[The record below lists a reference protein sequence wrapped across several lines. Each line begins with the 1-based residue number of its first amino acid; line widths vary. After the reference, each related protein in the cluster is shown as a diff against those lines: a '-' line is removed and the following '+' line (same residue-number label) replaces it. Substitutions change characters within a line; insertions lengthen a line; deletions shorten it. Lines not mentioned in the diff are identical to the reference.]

1 MSIAITSDSLSPML
15 IKELRQGVKS
25 KAFYFAFLLMQGLM
39 VFCVLMYVAALQ
51 SANDAAAFNGLFWSC
66 LGATLILITPIRA
79 MGALQQ
85 EIKGNT
91 LELIFLTKL
100 SAWRIVAGKWLALFS
115 QSLLLT
121 AGTLPYLL
129 LRYFLGGIDIAQD
142 LSTLFWLLMAS
153 AALTALGVCFSSFRS
168 TLFRVFVIIVAL
180 LSPNLIAGVY
190 IASRVGGVGGSSYGF
205 ITHPV
210 QASLLFATYIALGV
224 ILCLIWGASRIAPAA
239 ENHSRWKRL
248 ITLGMILMLPVVV
261 KVTGEESTV
270 MAGLFAIIPMCC
282 DALGE
287 QPRLFPSVYR
297 AFARRGVL
305 GRIAGLFF
313 YPGWPAAVF
322 FTLLICGAFAGIFFA
337 LDTTASDH
345 ARGIVASLPGAL
357 LFPLALILLIRPK
370 VKSIMPA
377 YLGIQITCII
387 LTLVALSLY
396 AAFSKSHDEHLLM
409 PLSIIPT
416 CAFILHISQQDD
428 ASWMAITGV
437 ITLAS
442 IIVLFIRARPVLVE
456 MRKLERASMAETP
469 PPVAS
474 VEGGADRK
482 NFQ

>member
-1 MSIAITSDSLSPML
+1 ML

-51 SANDAAAFNGLFWSC
+51 SSNDAAAFNGLFWSC

-91 LELIFLTKL
+91 LELIFLTQL

-142 LSTLFWLLMAS
+142 LSILFWLLMAS
-153 AALTALGVCFSSFRS
+153 AALTALGVCFSTFRS

-180 LSPNLIAGVY
+180 LSPNLIAGVFLV
-190 IASRVGGVGGSSYGF
+190 SRIGGGGSSFGM

-210 QASLLFATYIALGV
+210 QATLLFATYIALGV

-239 ENHSRWKRL
+239 ENHARWKRL
-248 ITLGMILMLPVVV
+248 ITLGMILMLPLVVI
-261 KVTGEESTV
+261 VTGENSTI
-270 MAGLFAIIPMCC
+270 MAGLFAIVPMCC

-297 AFARRGVL
+297 AFARRGAI

-313 YPGWPAAVF
+313 YPGWPTAVF
-322 FTLLICGAFAGIFFA
+322 FTLLICGTFAGIFFA

-345 ARGIVASLPGAL
+345 ARGIVAALPGAL

-370 VKSIMPA
+370 LKSIMPA

-396 AAFSKSHDEHLLM
+396 AAFSKTHNEHLLM
-409 PLSIIPT
+409 PLSILPT

-442 IIVLFIRARPVLVE
+442 IIVLFIRARPVLAE
-456 MRKLERASMAETP
+456 MRKLERASVAETP
-469 PPVAS
+469 PEVTDA
-474 VEGGADRK
+474 ETADRK